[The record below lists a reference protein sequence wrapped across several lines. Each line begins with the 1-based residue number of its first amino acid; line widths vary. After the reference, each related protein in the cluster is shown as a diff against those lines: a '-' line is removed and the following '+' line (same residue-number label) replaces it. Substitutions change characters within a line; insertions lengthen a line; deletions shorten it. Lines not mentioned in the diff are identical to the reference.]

1 MRRTDPS
8 LSAERHR
15 DAKCRATD
23 SGRPRRPEKKTVEIL
38 FSAADV
44 PDEKARVFVPR
55 PCLMLKNRSEP
66 ILKMTNSMSR
76 FFGNVETA

>member
-23 SGRPRRPEKKTVEIL
+23 SGRPRRPEKNRRIL
-38 FSAADV
+38 FFRRRRSG
-44 PDEKARVFVPR
+44 RV
-55 PCLMLKNRSEP
+55 
-66 ILKMTNSMSR
+66 
-76 FFGNVETA
+76 G